1 MANETLYN
9 TPSQNATPAGTASS
23 IGKQA
28 VMDYYFKKALIAVRD
43 HQYFM
48 PLADVRAMPKHMG
61 KKIKQDVYVP
71 MIDVANTGAQ
81 GIDALEAVQ
90 VQTKWH
96 AWDAAGAVVSA
107 AGGESSEANAI
118 AVTNAV
124 DVAQDDQNLY
134 GSSKDTGAILNKIP
148 SLRENGGRVNRVGFT
163 RTQVE
168 GELLK
173 RGFFTEYTQESM
185 DFDSDS
191 ELLSHIVEEAL
202 VGANEITEAELQK
215 DLITTATSDGT
226 AYFCSGTAS
235 AAVPALAGST
245 VAAGAARTALKLAV
259 DEVVVYEDLMNLSIA
274 LDDNKTPKQ
283 TKVISGSRMIDTKT
297 VNGGRI
303 MYIGSELIPVVRK
316 MTDITGSTVGS
327 GFVSV
332 EKYADATNTVH
343 GEIGTVDQFRMV
355 VVPEMQHDRG
365 GGATAANTAGV
376 SGKGGA
382 DIFPMLV
389 VGDGAFTTIGFQTDG
404 KSVKFSVNHKKPGK
418 EIASLE
424 DPYGEVGFYSIK
436 WYYGFM
442 ALRPERLGIIW
453 TCKTAV

>member
-1 MANETLYN
+1 MAVSTA
-9 TPSQNATPAGTASS
+9 NAYKSPTSVASGTESG
-23 IGKQA
+23 IGPQA
-28 VMDYYFKKALIAVRD
+28 ITDYYFKKALIAVRD

-71 MIDVANTGAQ
+71 MIDVLNTGDQ
-81 GIDALEAVQ
+81 GIDAAEAVL
-90 VQTKWH
+90 TAGKWA
-96 AWDAAGAVVSA
+96 AWDVDGVLLNASGSADEAAALGNVGAVDA
-107 AGGESSEANAI
+107 AQ
-118 AVTNAV
+118 V
-124 DVAQDDQNLY
+124 DQNLY

-148 SLRENGGRVNRVGFT
+148 TLREHGGRVNRVGFT

-226 AYFCSGTAS
+226 AYFCSTAPS
-235 AAVPALAGST
+235 GAAVAGST
-245 VAAGAARTALKLAV
+245 VAAGATRTALKLTV
-259 DEVVVYEDLMNLSIA
+259 DEVVLYEDLMNLSIA

-297 VNGGRI
+297 IMGGRI

-316 MTDITGSTVGS
+316 MKGIDTSSAVGS
-327 GFVSV
+327 GFVGV
-332 EKYADATNTVH
+332 EKYADAGTIMH
-343 GEIGTVDQFRMV
+343 GEIGSVDQFRIV
-355 VVPEMQHDRG
+355 VVPEMQHDR
-365 GGATAANTAGV
+365 
-376 SGKGGA
+376 KGGA
-382 DIFPMLV
+382 ASSDVAGTGKNGEDVFPMLV

-418 EIASLE
+418 EIASLD

>member
-1 MANETLYN
+1 MANENAYN
-9 TPSQNATPAGTASS
+9 APSSTASGTASD
-23 IGKQA
+23 IGAQA
-28 VMDYYFKKALIAVRD
+28 RTDYYFKKALIAVRD

-71 MIDVANTGAQ
+71 LLDDTNENDQGLNATGA
-81 GIDALEAVQ
+81 AL
-90 VQTKWH
+90 TKNTWS
-96 AWDAAGAVVSA
+96 AWDSSGDLIGAEGA
-107 AGGESSEANAI
+107 YASETAAI
-118 AVTNAV
+118 AASGAV
-124 DVAQDDQNLY
+124 DVAEIGGNLY
-134 GSSKDTGAILNKIP
+134 GSTKDTGAIQRKIP
-148 SLRENGGRVNRVGFT
+148 VLRENGGRVNRVGFT

-185 DFDSDS
+185 DFDSDA
-191 ELLSHIVEEAL
+191 ELLSHITEEAL
-202 VGANEITEAELQK
+202 VGANELTEAELQA
-215 DLITTATSDGT
+215 DLLTTATSSGT
-226 AYFCSGTAS
+226 AYFMGGT
-235 AAVPALAGST
+235 T
-245 VAAGAARTALKLAV
+245 KLTT
-259 DEVVVYEDLMNLSIA
+259 DEVVTYEDLMNLSIA

-283 TKVISGSRMIDTKT
+283 TKVIAGSRMIDTKT
-297 VNGGRI
+297 VNGGRV

-316 MTDITGSTVGS
+316 LTDISGSGVGS

-332 EKYADATNTVH
+332 EKYADASNILN
-343 GEIGTVDQFRMV
+343 GEIGSVDQFRII
-355 VVPEMQHDRG
+355 VVPEMQNDR
-365 GGATAANTAGV
+365 
-376 SGKGGA
+376 KGGA
-382 DIFPMLV
+382 ADGTTDGTGKDGVDIFPMLV

-404 KSVKFSVNHKKPGK
+404 KSVKFTVNHKKPGK

-453 TCKTAV
+453 TCKTAA

>member
-1 MANETLYN
+1 MANENFYN
-9 TPSQNATPAGTASS
+9 SPTITAAGTASS
-23 IGKQA
+23 VGPQA
-28 VMDYYFKKALIAVRD
+28 ITDYYFKKALIAVRD

-71 MIDVANTGAQ
+71 MIDVLNTGAQ
-81 GIDALEAVQ
+81 GLDGAGAALVAGTWSSWNSSGVLQAADDANEADAI
-90 VQTKWH
+90 T
-96 AWDAAGAVVSA
+96 AAGAN
-107 AGGESSEANAI
+107 G
-118 AVTNAV
+118 
-124 DVAQDDQNLY
+124 DVALNDQNLY
-134 GSSKDTGAILNKIP
+134 GSQKDTGAILNKIP
-148 SLRENGGRVNRVGFT
+148 TLREHGGRVNRVGFT

-226 AYFCSGTAS
+226 AYFCSSAPGTD
-235 AAVPALAGST
+235 AVAGST
-245 VAAGAARTALKLAV
+245 VAAGATRTALKLAV
-259 DEVVVYEDLMNLSIA
+259 DEVVVYNDLMNLSIA

-316 MTDITGSTVGS
+316 MTDISGSGVGS
-327 GFVSV
+327 GFISV
-332 EKYADATNTVH
+332 EKYADAANTVH
-343 GEIGTVDQFRMV
+343 GEIGSVDQFRIV

-382 DIFPMLV
+382 DIYPMLV

-418 EIASLE
+418 EIASLD

-453 TCKTAV
+453 TALEAV

>member
-9 TPSQNATPAGTASS
+9 SPSSQASGTASA
-23 IGKQA
+23 IGPQA
-28 VMDYYFKKALIAVRD
+28 ITDYYFKKALIAVRD

-71 MIDVANTGAQ
+71 MIDALNTGAQ
-81 GIDALEAVQ
+81 GIDGAEAVL
-90 VQTKWH
+90 VAGTWS
-96 AWDAAGAVVSA
+96 AWNAAGTLLA
-107 AGGESSEANAI
+107 ADKADEAAAI
-118 AVTNAV
+118 ATSGAV
-124 DVAQDDQNLY
+124 DVAENDQNLY
-134 GSSKDTGAILNKIP
+134 GSSKDTGAIQNKIP
-148 SLRENGGRVNRVGFT
+148 LLRENGGRVNRVGFT

-202 VGANEITEAELQK
+202 VGANEITEAELQA
-215 DLITTATSDGT
+215 DLITTATSSGT
-226 AYFCSGTAS
+226 AYFCSSAPGTD
-235 AAVPALAGST
+235 ALAGST
-245 VAAGAARTALKLAV
+245 VAAGATRTALKLAV
-259 DEVVVYEDLMNLSIA
+259 DEVVVYNDLMNLSIA

-283 TKVISGSRMIDTKT
+283 TKVISGSRMIDTRT
-297 VNGGRI
+297 VNGGRV
-303 MYIGSELIPVVRK
+303 MYIGSELIPTVRK
-316 MTDITGSTVGS
+316 MTDISGSGVGS
-327 GFVSV
+327 GFISV
-332 EKYADATNTVH
+332 EKYADATNTLM
-343 GEIGTVDQFRMV
+343 GEIGSVDQFRIV
-355 VVPEMQHDRG
+355 VVPEMQHDR
-365 GGATAANTAGV
+365 
-376 SGKGGA
+376 KGGA
-382 DIFPMLV
+382 ASSDTAGTGKNGADIYPMLV

-404 KSVKFSVNHKKPGK
+404 KSVKFTVNHKKPGK
-418 EIASLE
+418 EIASLD

-453 TCKTAV
+453 TALAAVA

>member
-1 MANETLYN
+1 MANENFYN
-9 TPSQNATPAGTASS
+9 SPSSTASGTASS
-23 IGKQA
+23 IGPQA
-28 VMDYYFKKALIAVRD
+28 ITDYYFKKALIAVRD

-71 MIDVANTGAQ
+71 MIDVLNTGSQ
-81 GIDALEAVQ
+81 GIDGAEAALVAGTWSGWLADGSLVAANYADEA
-90 VQTKWH
+90 
-96 AWDAAGAVVSA
+96 A
-107 AGGESSEANAI
+107 AI
-118 AVTNAV
+118 AGTNVV
-124 DVAQDDQNLY
+124 DVAQNDQNLY
-134 GSSKDTGAILNKIP
+134 GSSKDTGAIQSKIP
-148 SLRENGGRVNRVGFT
+148 TLRENGGRVNRVGFT

-202 VGANEITEAELQK
+202 VGANEITEAELQA
-215 DLITTATSDGT
+215 DLVTTATSSGT
-226 AYFCSGTAS
+226 AYFCSSAPGTD
-235 AAVPALAGST
+235 ALAGST
-245 VAAGAARTALKLAV
+245 VAAGATRTALKLAV
-259 DEVVVYEDLMNLSIA
+259 DEVVVYNDLMNLSIA

-297 VNGGRI
+297 VMGGRI

-316 MTDITGSTVGS
+316 MKSINPSSAVGD
-327 GFVSV
+327 GFISV
-332 EKYADATNTVH
+332 EKYADAANTVH
-343 GEIGTVDQFRMV
+343 GEIGSVDQFRIV
-355 VVPEMQHDRG
+355 VVPEMQHDR
-365 GGATAANTAGV
+365 
-376 SGKGGA
+376 KGGA
-382 DIFPMLV
+382 ASSDTAGTGKNGADIYPMLV

-404 KSVKFSVNHKKPGK
+404 KSVKFTVNHKKPGK
-418 EIASLE
+418 EIASLD

-453 TCKTAV
+453 TALVAV

>member
-1 MANETLYN
+1 MALSTANAYKS
-9 TPSQNATPAGTASS
+9 PSSTASGTES
-23 IGKQA
+23 GIGPQA
-28 VMDYYFKKALIAVRD
+28 ITDYYFKKALIAVRD

-71 MIDVANTGAQ
+71 LLDVLNTGDQ
-81 GIDALEAVQ
+81 GLDAAEAAYQ
-90 VQTKWH
+90 VAGTWT
-96 AWDAAGAVVSA
+96 AWNAAGERTSYAEANETDAITAAGAN
-107 AGGESSEANAI
+107 G
-118 AVTNAV
+118 
-124 DVAQDDQNLY
+124 DVALNDQNLY
-134 GSSKDTGAILNKIP
+134 GSQKDTGAILNKIP
-148 SLRENGGRVNRVGFT
+148 TLREHGGRVNRVGFT

-226 AYFCSGTAS
+226 AYFCSTAPS
-235 AAVPALAGST
+235 GAAVAGST
-245 VAAGAARTALKLAV
+245 VAAGATRTALKLAV
-259 DEVVVYEDLMNLSIA
+259 DEVVIYEDLMNLSIA

-297 VNGGRI
+297 VMGGRI

-316 MTDITGSTVGS
+316 MKSIDPSSNVGD
-327 GFVSV
+327 GFISV
-332 EKYADATNTVH
+332 EKYADAANTVH
-343 GEIGTVDQFRMV
+343 GEIGSVDQFRIV
-355 VVPEMQHDRG
+355 VVPEMQHDRK
-365 GGATAANTAGV
+365 GGAAGGD
-376 SGKGGA
+376 SAGTGKNGA

-418 EIASLE
+418 EIASLD

>member
-1 MANETLYN
+1 MANENFYN
-9 TPSQNATPAGTASS
+9 SPSSTASGTASS
-23 IGKQA
+23 IGPQA
-28 VMDYYFKKALIAVRD
+28 ITDYYFKKALIAVRD
-43 HQYFM
+43 MQYFM

-71 MIDVANTGAQ
+71 LLDVLNTGDQ
-81 GIDALEAVQ
+81 GIDASEAVLVAGTWSSWNSSGVLQ
-90 VQTKWH
+90 AADDANEADAIT
-96 AWDAAGAVVSA
+96 AAGAN
-107 AGGESSEANAI
+107 G
-118 AVTNAV
+118 
-124 DVAQDDQNLY
+124 DVALNDQNLY
-134 GSSKDTGAILNKIP
+134 GSQKDTGAIQNKIP
-148 SLRENGGRVNRVGFT
+148 TLRENGGRVNRVGFT

-202 VGANEITEAELQK
+202 VGANEITEAELQA
-215 DLITTATSDGT
+215 DLITNATSGGT
-226 AYFCSGTAS
+226 AYFCSSAPGTD
-235 AAVPALAGST
+235 AVAGST
-245 VAAGAARTALKLAV
+245 VASGATRTALKLAV
-259 DEVVVYEDLMNLSIA
+259 DEVVVYNDLMNLSIA

-297 VNGGRI
+297 INGGRI

-316 MTDITGSTVGS
+316 MTDITGSGVGS

-332 EKYADATNTVH
+332 EKYADAGNIMN
-343 GEIGTVDQFRMV
+343 GEIGTVDQFRIV
-355 VVPEMQHDRG
+355 VVPEMQHDR
-365 GGATAANTAGV
+365 
-376 SGKGGA
+376 KGGA
-382 DIFPMLV
+382 ASSDTPGTGKNGADIYPMLV

-418 EIASLE
+418 EIASLD

-453 TCKTAV
+453 TALEAV

>member
-1 MANETLYN
+1 MAGETLYN

-71 MIDVANTGAQ
+71 LIDVANTGTQ
-81 GIDALEAVQ
+81 GLDEDGLYLQATPDTWTGWNSSGVVVLATYANEAAAIVG
-90 VQTKWH
+90 
-96 AWDAAGAVVSA
+96 AGAN
-107 AGGESSEANAI
+107 G
-118 AVTNAV
+118 
-124 DVAQDDQNLY
+124 DVARNDQNFY
-134 GSSKDTGAILNKIP
+134 GSYKDIGAIKKKIP
-148 SLRENGGRVNRVGFT
+148 TLRENGGRVNRVGFT

-185 DFDSDS
+185 DFDSDAD
-191 ELLSHIVEEAL
+191 LLSHIVEEAL
-202 VGANEITEAELQK
+202 VGANELTEAELQN
-215 DLITTATSDGT
+215 DLITNATANGT
-226 AYFCSGTAS
+226 AFYMSGTTG
-235 AAVPALAGST
+235 VQVGGPLE
-245 VAAGAARTALKLAV
+245 V
-259 DEVVVYEDLMNLSIA
+259 DEVVDYETLMKLSIA
-274 LDDNKTPKQ
+274 LDDNKTPKT
-283 TKVISGSRMIDTKT
+283 TKIISGSRMIDTKT
-297 VNGGRI
+297 INGGRV
-303 MYIGSELIPVVRK
+303 MFIGTDLITVVRK
-316 MTDITGSTVGS
+316 MKGIDPSSAVGS
-327 GFVSV
+327 GFVGV
-332 EKYADATNTVH
+332 EKYADAGTIMH
-343 GEIGTVDQFRMV
+343 GEIGSVDQFRIV
-355 VVPEMQHDRG
+355 VVPEMQYDRLG
-365 GGATAANTAGV
+365 GSKADDDGTGKDGV
-376 SGKGGA
+376 
-382 DIFPMLV
+382 DIYPMLV

-418 EIASLE
+418 EIASLD

-453 TCKTAV
+453 TALVAV

>member
-1 MANETLYN
+1 MALSTANAYN
-9 TPSQNATPAGTASS
+9 SPTSEAAGTPSG
-23 IGKQA
+23 IGPQA
-28 VMDYYFKKALIAVRD
+28 ITDYYFKKALIAVRD

-71 MIDVANTGAQ
+71 LLDSRNTGDQ
-81 GIDALEAVQ
+81 GLDAAEAAYQVAGTWTAWNSSGVRTSYAEENETDAL
-90 VQTKWH
+90 T
-96 AWDAAGAVVSA
+96 AAGAN
-107 AGGESSEANAI
+107 G
-118 AVTNAV
+118 
-124 DVAQDDQNLY
+124 DVALNDQNLY
-134 GSSKDTGAILNKIP
+134 GSQKDTGAILNKIP
-148 SLRENGGRVNRVGFT
+148 TLREHGGRVNRVGFT

-215 DLITTATSDGT
+215 DLVTTATSDGT
-226 AYFCSGTAS
+226 AYFCSTAPS
-235 AAVPALAGST
+235 GAAVAGST
-245 VAAGAARTALKLAV
+245 VAAGATRTALKLAV
-259 DEVVVYEDLMNLSIA
+259 DEVVIYEDLMNLSIA

-297 VNGGRI
+297 INGGRV
-303 MYIGSELIPVVRK
+303 MFIGTELIPIVRK
-316 MTDITGSTVGS
+316 MKDIAGTTVGS
-327 GFVSV
+327 AFVGV
-332 EKYADATNTVH
+332 EKYADAGTIMH
-343 GEIGTVDQFRMV
+343 GEIGSIDQFRIV
-355 VVPEMQHDRG
+355 VVPEMQYDRL
-365 GGATAANTAGV
+365 GGAAGGTTDGT
-376 SGKGGA
+376 GKDGA
-382 DIFPMLV
+382 DIYPMLV

-404 KSVKFSVNHKKPGK
+404 KSVKFTVNHKKPGK

>member
-1 MANETLYN
+1 
-9 TPSQNATPAGTASS
+9 
-23 IGKQA
+23 
-28 VMDYYFKKALIAVRD
+28 
-43 HQYFM
+43 
-48 PLADVRAMPKHMG
+48 MPKHMG

-71 MIDVANTGAQ
+71 MIDVLNTGDQ
-81 GIDALEAVQ
+81 GIDAAEAVLDK
-90 VQTKWH
+90 TTWS
-96 AWDAAGAVVSA
+96 AWNSSGVLISA
-107 AGGESSEANAI
+107 DTTTEALAI
-118 AVTNAV
+118 AETGAV
-124 DVAQDDQNLY
+124 DVAQNDQNLY

-148 SLRENGGRVNRVGFT
+148 LLRENGGRVNRVGFT

-215 DLITTATSDGT
+215 DLITTATSSGT
-226 AYFCSGTAS
+226 AYFCSSAPGTD
-235 AAVPALAGST
+235 ALAGST
-245 VAAGAARTALKLAV
+245 VAAGATRTALKLAV
-259 DEVVVYEDLMNLSIA
+259 DEVVVYNDLMNLSIA
-274 LDDNKTPKQ
+274 MDDNKTPKQ

-297 VNGGRI
+297 VNGGRV

-316 MTDITGSTVGS
+316 MKSINPSSAVGD
-327 GFVSV
+327 GFISV
-332 EKYADATNTVH
+332 EKYADAANTLH
-343 GEIGTVDQFRMV
+343 GEIGSVDQFRIV
-355 VVPEMQHDRG
+355 VVPEMQHDR
-365 GGATAANTAGV
+365 
-376 SGKGGA
+376 KGGA
-382 DIFPMLV
+382 ASASADGTGKNGADIYPMLV

-404 KSVKFSVNHKKPGK
+404 KSVKFTVNHKKPGK
-418 EIASLE
+418 EIASLD

-453 TCKTAV
+453 TCLTAV